1 LVRIEDVYTL
11 TIKKI
16 CSYSKLFLGYGNLLG
31 KVFHIGY
38 LGRIAEADIYIKE
51 TLGTSGKALS

>member
-1 LVRIEDVYTL
+1 MNSIL

-16 CSYSKLFLGYGNLLG
+16 CSYSKLFLGYGNLIG

-38 LGRIAEADIYIKE
+38 LGRVTEADIKE

>member
-1 LVRIEDVYTL
+1 MHSAL

-16 CSYSKLFLGYGNLLG
+16 CSYSKLFLGYGNLIG

-38 LGRIAEADIYIKE
+38 LGRVTEANITE
-51 TLGTSGKALS
+51 TLGTAGKALS